1 LPSGA
6 SNQHLKQPALLCGG
20 LLLKQLACL
29 ARQTQR
35 IDGLL
40 DRRWRRLL
48 NILNLA
54 HQALLLMAPLGGAL
68 VEELAGDAT
77 VELGPDRVLTSD
89 RTRPG

>member
-6 SNQHLKQPALLCGG
+6 SNQHLKQPALPCGG

-54 HQALLLMAPLGGAL
+54 H
-68 VEELAGDAT
+68 
-77 VELGPDRVLTSD
+77 
-89 RTRPG
+89 